1 MRKGSMTGWF
11 GLLSRLWLLLP
22 VTTLVFVPDGALRTI
37 PMAALHDGEQFLIQ
51 KYALAIT
58 PGLNLTD
65 PRPLPQPARV
75 LAAGLS
81 QSEPGL
87 SSLPYVET
95 ELQAIANL
103 YQSDILLNQ
112 DFKVSRL
119 ENP

>member
-1 MRKGSMTGWF
+1 
-11 GLLSRLWLLLP
+11 
-22 VTTLVFVPDGALRTI
+22 
-37 PMAALHDGEQFLIQ
+37 MAALHDGEQFLIQ

-75 LAAGLS
+75 LAAGLT
-81 QSEPGL
+81 QSVQGF

-103 YQSDILLNQ
+103 YQSDLLLNQ
-112 DFKVSRL
+112 DFQSLKIRKRL
-119 ENP
+119 GKRAFPDCPYRLTWAIF